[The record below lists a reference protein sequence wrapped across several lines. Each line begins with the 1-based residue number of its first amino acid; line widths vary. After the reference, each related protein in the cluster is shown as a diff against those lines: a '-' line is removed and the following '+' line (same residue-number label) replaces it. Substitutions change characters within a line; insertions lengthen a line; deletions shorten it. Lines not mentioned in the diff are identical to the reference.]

1 MSEIRLLAKRKIDV
15 SQLELG
21 MYVCEV
27 DRPWSETPFLFQG
40 FPLLAKE
47 DLQAVRNACKFVYVD
62 EYRRVIIKL
71 GATRSDTSFGPK
83 RKGEQLRSASA
94 QLAKDGRP
102 LKPSQQIKREPLSVE
117 VQKARVNERK
127 TSALVKEMFFDIQ
140 LGRGIDTDACR
151 AVVRDNL
158 QSMLRNES
166 ALLWLS
172 RMKSQDDYTG
182 QHCLAVSVMAM
193 GFGRYLGVE
202 RAGLEQLGLAGL
214 LHDVGKI
221 RIDSDILNKPGKLT
235 DEEFTLIKAHPGI
248 GRHLLVGHRD
258 LPPIVIDVVYG
269 HHERPDGRGYP
280 RKLGAEL
287 IAPFTRIISIVDTF
301 DAITSNRVYD
311 SARSVKDAFKVLMEM
326 RDQQFDSELVLHFI
340 EWLGIF
346 PVGTLVQLHTGEVGL
361 VIEKNV
367 TFKLRPK
374 VVVLIDPEGQRCAPK
389 FMDMAQ
395 ICVDQDG
402 MPYRITASLPD
413 GSKGLSMVDPQ
424 VQALLDDQELESMN
438 DQIDPSLMLGLDAG
452 GSPPA
457 HS

>member
-1 MSEIRLLAKRKIDV
+1 MSDIRLLAKRKIDV

-40 FPLLAKE
+40 FPLLTRE
-47 DLQAVRNACKFVYVD
+47 DLLAVRSVCQFVYVD

-71 GATRSDTSFGPK
+71 GTSPVDNAA
-83 RKGEQLRSASA
+83 RPQQQQLRSAAA
-94 QLAKDGRP
+94 QLARDGRP
-102 LKPSQQIKREPLSVE
+102 LKPEQQVKREPLSTE
-117 VQKARVNERK
+117 VQKARVQERK
-127 TSALVKEMFFDIQ
+127 TSTLVKDMFFDIQ
-140 LGRGIDTDACR
+140 LGRGIDTGACR
-151 AVVRDNL
+151 TVVRENL
-158 QSMLRNES
+158 ESMLRNES

-193 GFGRYLGVE
+193 GFGRYLGIE
-202 RAGLEQLGLAGL
+202 HNGLEQLGLAGL

-221 RIDSDILNKPGKLT
+221 RIDSEILNKPGKLT
-235 DEEFTLIKAHPGI
+235 EQEFAVMKAHPGM
-248 GRHLLVGHRD
+248 GRQLLVGHKD
-258 LPPIVIDVVYG
+258 LPPIVIDVVFG

-280 RKLGAEL
+280 RQLGAEH

-361 VIEKNV
+361 VVEKNPR
-367 TFKLRPK
+367 FKLRPK
-374 VVVLIDPEGQRCAPK
+374 VVVLIDAQGQRCAPK

-395 ICVDQDG
+395 ICVDQEG
-402 MPYRITASLPD
+402 VPYRITASLPD
-413 GSKGLSMVDPQ
+413 GAMGLCMVDPQ
-424 VQALLDDQELESMN
+424 VQALLDDHELESIN
-438 DQIDPSLMLGLDAG
+438 DQLDPAAMLDKDG
-452 GSPPA
+452 GGPSPL
-457 HS
+457 H